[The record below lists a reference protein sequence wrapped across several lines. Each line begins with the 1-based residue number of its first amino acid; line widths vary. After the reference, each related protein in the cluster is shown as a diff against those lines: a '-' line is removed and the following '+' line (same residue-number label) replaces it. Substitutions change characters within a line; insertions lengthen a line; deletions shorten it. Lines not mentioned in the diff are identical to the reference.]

1 MESSET
7 LIIDSDILID
17 HLRGFREAKVFLSFF
32 YEKEMNGLLS
42 VITVMELLSGK
53 SASDPEKRRKIEK
66 LLSLFTV
73 VDVTYFIAEKA
84 AEIRRRFFTN
94 PIDSLIAATAIAH
107 NCRLATC
114 NINHYRMIEGLVIW
128 KPYNK

>member
-53 SASDPEKRRKIEK
+53 STSDLEKRRKI
-66 LLSLFTV
+66 
-73 VDVTYFIAEKA
+73 VTL
-84 AEIRRRFFTN
+84 RQ
-94 PIDSLIAATAIAH
+94 
-107 NCRLATC
+107 
-114 NINHYRMIEGLVIW
+114 
-128 KPYNK
+128 